1 MIISVSHTHLTYLR
15 RTGWTPFLEIYI
27 DKCQTKRFA
36 VLGVLKGLAFK
47 SHDWK
52 SKSIKSQTLR
62 GSSSSQK
69 ETKTWVCPPPP
80 KKKKGRFPQL
90 DLIALAAVWVGW
102 CLSMPFFFGGG
113 IYADILIEASITKIH
128 PSTNTVLWTGH
139 AVGFWKYTKKLSSKV
154 RKSQL
159 RVHGEWWTPKQKR
172 TPTT

>member
-27 DKCQTKRFA
+27 DKCETKRFA

-69 ETKTWVCPPPP
+69 ETKTWVCPPQ
-80 KKKKGRFPQL
+80 KKKMGRFPQL
-90 DLIALAAVWVGW
+90 ALIALAAVWVGW
-102 CLSMPFFFGGG
+102 CLSMPFFLGGG
-113 IYADILIEASITKIH
+113 SMLTYWLKPQSQRYILQQTQCCERAMLLVFGNIQ
-128 PSTNTVLWTGH
+128 
-139 AVGFWKYTKKLSSKV
+139 
-154 RKSQL
+154 KSCHQKSE
-159 RVHGEWWTPKQKR
+159 RVS
-172 TPTT
+172 